1 MSLFPLTPDKLGPLI
16 CKRINRLTL
25 FARAQKQGT
34 RTVTRMQAVRGSSKV
49 PRPIIANGSFLLC
62 GAVQPLQVCR
72 RHICDYD
79 SHKAGTLIDYSDAL
93 SRASSGKGFSGLLFN
108 GPRVSNKSRMCF
120 SRATATRG
128 GREKKEQDRG
138 WEFTNSSLTWMES
151 EGQKLRWWMMETF
164 IIKDVWINSASS
176 SVVLILQTLPLQYR

>member
-16 CKRINRLTL
+16 CKRINCLTL

-34 RTVTRMQAVRGSSKV
+34 RTVTRMQAVRGSSKI

-72 RHICDYD
+72 RHICDCD

-93 SRASSGKGFSGLLFN
+93 SCASSGKGFSGLLFN

-128 GREKKEQDRG
+128 RAWKKRARQRLRVHKQQSYVDGVRG
-138 WEFTNSSLTWMES
+138 PEI
-151 EGQKLRWWMMETF
+151 KMMNDGNVHYQGCLN
-164 IIKDVWINSASS
+164 K
-176 SVVLILQTLPLQYR
+176 